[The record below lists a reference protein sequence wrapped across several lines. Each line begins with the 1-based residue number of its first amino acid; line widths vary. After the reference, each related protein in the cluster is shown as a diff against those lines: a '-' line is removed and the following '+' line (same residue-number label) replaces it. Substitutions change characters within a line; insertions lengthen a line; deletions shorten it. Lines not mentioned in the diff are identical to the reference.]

1 MTAHVLKRSPEEVV
15 HGPQR
20 LLTHVF
26 VCACVRACVR
36 VCGQTLW
43 VVGKGGDARAQA

>member
-1 MTAHVLKRSPEEVV
+1 MTAHVLKRSPKEVV

-20 LLTHVF
+20 LLTR
-26 VCACVRACVR
+26 VCVCVCVR

-43 VVGKGGDARAQA
+43 VVGKGGDARAQT